1 MIPVPSPDR
10 RSMQGAIDQPAIYPS
25 LKGRSVFITGGGSGI
40 GESLVEH
47 FCRQGA
53 KVCFV
58 DIAADASAALVK
70 RLAGE
75 GVAAP
80 HYIACD
86 LRDIEALRQA
96 IAEAGAR
103 HGPVRVLVNNAGND
117 DRHTTESVS
126 VAYWDDRMQVNLRH
140 QFFAA

>member
-75 GVAAP
+75 GDV
-80 HYIACD
+80 
-86 LRDIEALRQA
+86 
-96 IAEAGAR
+96 
-103 HGPVRVLVNNAGND
+103 VRL
-117 DRHTTESVS
+117 ESVGAELVLES
-126 VAYWDDRMQVNLRH
+126 LYEDVEL
-140 QFFAA
+140 